1 MADRLR
7 ELEVF
12 SEIAASG
19 SLAEAGRRLN
29 ISPPAVTR
37 ILAGLEERLGVRLV
51 QRTTRHLNLTE
62 AGLRFLEA
70 ANRLLSELEDAERE
84 AVGAGGMPQGRVA
97 ITAPTSF
104 GRLAVAPIF
113 ADFLEANPKVRG
125 TLHLWDRNVNLV
137 EEGLDV
143 AVRIGDLPD
152 SGLVA
157 RKVGA
162 VRRVLV
168 ASPTYLEKTG
178 MPETPDDLSLLRFI
192 AFRGIM
198 PRDRILLKGATRT
211 VSPWLELNDA
221 LAALSLAEDGRG
233 VTVAMS
239 YLTRELTAKGRLV
252 ELLPELAT
260 AERPVNLVWPEAR
273 LPTPAV
279 RAFLDFARPRLT
291 QLLA

>member
-1 MADRLR
+1 MTDRLR

-12 SEIAASG
+12 TEIAAGG

-51 QRTTRHLNLTE
+51 QRTTRHLSLTE
-62 AGLRFLEA
+62 AGLRFQEA
-70 ANRLLSELEDAERE
+70 ANRLLSELENAERE
-84 AVGAGGMPQGRVA
+84 ATGAGGMPQGRVA

-168 ASPTYLEKTG
+168 ASPGYLERTG
-178 MPETPDDLSLLRFI
+178 IPKTPDDLSLHHFI

-198 PRDRILLKGATRT
+198 PRDRIVLKGMTRT
-211 VSPWLELNDA
+211 IAPWLELNDA
-221 LAALSLAEDGRG
+221 LSALSLAEDGRG
-233 VTVAMS
+233 MTVAMS
-239 YLTRELTAKGRLV
+239 YLTRELVSKGQLV
-252 ELLPELAT
+252 ELLPDLAT
-260 AERPVNLVWPEAR
+260 AEWPVHLVWPEAR

-291 QLLA
+291 RLLA